1 MRILL
6 KVKFY
11 YEIGET
17 VRFSC
22 SNGQQLSGEQKH
34 NLPLHYGN
42 LGGQNWIIYFKDI
55 QFLILNPVLCFACR
69 DSQAHPTK
77 S

>member
-1 MRILL
+1 MTILL

-42 LGGQNWIIYFKDI
+42 LGGQNWIIYLKDI
-55 QFLILNPVLCFACR
+55 EGNLMTVARQGGRIIWSVQFI
-69 DSQAHPTK
+69 
-77 S
+77 